1 MRVNKV
7 ITVLLVILV
16 IMVLVLAGT
25 VGMIWYRTTH
35 VFVDGEAYP
44 MNAEFLDL
52 REEEVSLDHYKALQA
67 QLPGCKIIWNV
78 PFQGGAVSSDAKE
91 ITVKTLTQEDVEQ
104 IVTYLPAVQKV
115 NASECQDYLA
125 LKTLAEKRPELEV
138 QYSVNLGGASFAP
151 DSEALVLNVGDYNFD
166 TMLENLPYLPQV
178 KSIQFKT
185 PDLSLEQVNQ
195 LRETFPEVEIACT
208 VEIMGKEYDTETTQ
222 LDLSMMTAKD
232 VPEVAEKLGML
243 SGLELV
249 ELMNKDG
256 ESNLT
261 KEDVKALMEAAP
273 ETNFHY
279 VFDFY
284 GVKISTTD
292 EEVVVKNK
300 RIKDEGEAE
309 VRLAL
314 DLMQNCKRFVL
325 DNCHISNE
333 VMAKIREDYR
343 DKTKVVWRI
352 YFGEG
357 TSMTDA
363 EILRSTYNVTDDNS
377 HDLIYCEDV
386 RYMDLGHNEFLDY
399 VPFVEGMPKLEVVI
413 VSGAPIKDL
422 SPFANCK
429 DLRILEIANCLYIPD
444 LKPLAAC
451 EKLEML
457 NISYTRLTDLSPID
471 KLPLTHLMAVH
482 NKIPD
487 EEEERY
493 AKEHPDT
500 LSIFQG
506 DQPYG
511 TGWRYDEDNKPLP
524 WYADIKEVFRYP
536 KAPNNVGW
544 YLKKDDKK

>member
-1 MRVNKV
+1 
-7 ITVLLVILV
+7 
-16 IMVLVLAGT
+16 
-25 VGMIWYRTTH
+25 
-35 VFVDGEAYP
+35 

-78 PFQGGAVSSDAKE
+78 PFQGGVVSSDATE

-104 IVTYLPAVQKV
+104 IVAYLPAVQKV
-115 NASECQDYLA
+115 DAFECQDYAA
-125 LKTLAEKRPELEV
+125 LRALAEKRPELDV

-151 DSEALVLNVGDYNFD
+151 NSEALVLNVGDYNFD
-166 TMLENLPYLPQV
+166 TMLENLPYLTQV

-208 VEIMGKEYDTETTQ
+208 VEIMGKEYNTETTQ

-363 EILRSTYNVTDDNS
+363 EILRSTYNDNS
-377 HDLIYCEDV
+377 HDLVYCEDV

-511 TGWRYDEDNKPLP
+511 TGWRYDKDNKPLP

-544 YLKKDDKK
+544 YLKKDDQK

>member
-1 MRVNKV
+1 MRINKV

-16 IMVLVLAGT
+16 IMVLILAGM
-25 VGMIWYRTTH
+25 VGTIWYRAAH

-44 MNAEFLDL
+44 RNAEFLDL
-52 REEEVSLDHYKALQA
+52 REEDISVAHYKAVQA
-67 QLPGCKIIWNV
+67 QLPGCQVLWNV
-78 PFQGGAVSSDAKE
+78 PLQDGAVFSDAKE
-91 ITVKTLTQEDVEQ
+91 ITVKTLTQEDVDSIAAFLTSLE
-104 IVTYLPAVQKV
+104 KV
-115 NASECQDYLA
+115 NAAECTDYETLNALA
-125 LKTLAEKRPELEV
+125 TKCPQLEL
-138 QYSVNLGGASFAP
+138 QYLVDLGGTSAAP
-151 DSEALVLNVGDYNFD
+151 DSHTLTLAPGDYAFD
-166 TMLENLPYLPQV
+166 TLLKNLSYLTQLKTV
-178 KSIQFKT
+178 HFKT

-195 LRETFPEVEIACT
+195 LRQAFPHVEIACT
-208 VEIMGKEYDTETTQ
+208 VEIMGQEYSTETKV
-222 LDLSMMTAKD
+222 LDLSGMTTKD
-232 VPEVAEKLGML
+232 VPEVSQKIGML
-243 SGLELV
+243 SGLEMV
-249 ELMNKDG
+249 ELVTKDG

-273 ETNFHY
+273 DTSFHY

-292 EEVVVKNK
+292 EEVVIKNK
-300 RIKDEGEAE
+300 KIKDEGEAD
-309 VRLAL
+309 VRQAL
-314 DLMQNCKRFVL
+314 DLMNNCKRFVL
-325 DNCHISNE
+325 DNCKISNE

-357 TSMTDA
+357 TSLTDA

-422 SPFANCK
+422 SPFAKCK

-482 NKIPD
+482 NKLPD

-506 DQPYG
+506 GQPYG
-511 TGWRYDEDNKPLP
+511 TGWRYDNDNKPLP
-524 WYADIKEVFRYP
+524 WYADITEVFRYP

-544 YLKKDDKK
+544 YLKKDDKQ

>member
-1 MRVNKV
+1 MRINKV

-16 IMVLVLAGT
+16 IMVLVLAGM
-25 VGMIWYRTTH
+25 VGTIWYRTTH

-44 MNAEFLDL
+44 VNAEYLDL
-52 REEEVSLDHYKALQA
+52 REENVSIAHYEAVQA
-67 QLPGCKIIWNV
+67 QLPGCQVLWNV
-78 PFQGGAVSSDAKE
+78 PFQGGVVSSDAKE
-91 ITVKTLTQEDVEQ
+91 ITVKTLNQEDVEH
-104 IVTYLPAVQKV
+104 IAAYLPALQKV
-115 NASECQDYLA
+115 NATECRDYEALNALA
-125 LKTLAEKRPELEV
+125 AKRPGLEL
-138 QYSVNLGGASFAP
+138 QYSVDLGGASFAP
-151 DSEALVLNVGDYNFD
+151 ESEALTLNVGDYTFD
-166 TMLENLPYLPQV
+166 ALMKNLPYLTRV
-178 KSIQFKT
+178 KNVHFKT
-185 PDLSLEQVNQ
+185 PELSLEQVNQ
-195 LRETFPEVEIACT
+195 LREAFPEVEIACT
-208 VEIMGKEYDTETTQ
+208 VEIMGQEYSTETTV

-232 VPEVAEKLGML
+232 VPEVAQKLGML
-243 SGLELV
+243 SGLEMV
-249 ELMNKDG
+249 ELVNKDG

-273 ETNFHY
+273 DTDFHY

-300 RIKDEGEAE
+300 KIKDEGEAE

-325 DNCHISNE
+325 DNCKISNE

-357 TSMTDA
+357 TSLTDA
-363 EILRSTYNVTDDNS
+363 EIIRSTYNVTDDNS
-377 HDLIYCEDV
+377 HDLVYCEDV

-413 VSGAPIKDL
+413 VSGAPVKDL

-500 LSIFQG
+500 LSIFKG

-511 TGWRYDEDNKPLP
+511 TGWRYDRDNKPLP
-524 WYADIKEVFRYP
+524 WYADITEVFRYP

>member
-1 MRVNKV
+1 MRINKV
-7 ITVLLVILV
+7 ITALLVILV
-16 IMVLVLAGT
+16 AMVLVLAGM
-25 VGMIWYRTTH
+25 VGTIWYRTTH
-35 VFVDGEAYP
+35 IFVDGEAYP
-44 MNAEFLDL
+44 MNAEYLDL
-52 REEEVSLDHYKALQA
+52 REENVSIAHYDAVKSR
-67 QLPGCKIIWNV
+67 LPGCQILWNV
-78 PFQGGAVSSDAKE
+78 PFQGGVISSDARE
-91 ITVKTLTQEDVEQ
+91 ITVKTLSQEDAEH
-104 IVTYLPAVQKV
+104 IAAYLPALQKV
-115 NASECQDYLA
+115 NAAECRDYEA
-125 LKTLAEKRPELEV
+125 LSTLAAKRPELEL
-138 QYSVNLGGASFAP
+138 QYSVDLGGASFAP
-151 DSEALVLNVGDYNFD
+151 DSEALTLNAGDYTYD
-166 TMLENLPYLPQV
+166 ALMKNLPYLPGV
-178 KSIQFKT
+178 KTVHFKT
-185 PDLSLEQVNQ
+185 PELSLEQVNQ
-195 LRETFPEVEIACT
+195 LREAFPEVEIDCT
-208 VEIMGKEYDTETTQ
+208 VEIMGREYSTETTV

-232 VPEVAEKLGML
+232 VPEAAQKLGML
-243 SGLELV
+243 SGLEMV
-249 ELMNKDG
+249 ELVNQDG
-256 ESNLT
+256 ESNLS

-273 ETNFHY
+273 DTTFHY

-300 RIKDEGEAE
+300 KIKDEGEAE
-309 VRLAL
+309 VRMAL

-325 DNCHISNE
+325 DNCKLSNE
-333 VMAKIREDYR
+333 VMAELREDYR

-357 TSMTDA
+357 TSLTDA
-363 EILRSTYNVTDDNS
+363 EIIRSTYNVTDDNS
-377 HDLIYCEDV
+377 HDLVYCEDV

-482 NKIPD
+482 NRIPT

-500 LSIFQG
+500 LSIFKG

-511 TGWRYDEDNKPLP
+511 KGWRYDRDNKPLP
-524 WYADIKEVFRYP
+524 WYAEITEIFRYP

>member
-35 VFVDGEAYP
+35 IFVDGEAYP

-78 PFQGGAVSSDAKE
+78 PFQGGVVSSDATE

-104 IVTYLPAVQKV
+104 IVAYLPAVQKV
-115 NASECQDYLA
+115 DAFECQDYAA
-125 LKTLAEKRPELEV
+125 LRALAEKRPELDV

-151 DSEALVLNVGDYNFD
+151 NSEALVLNVGDYNFD
-166 TMLENLPYLPQV
+166 TMLENLPYLTQV

-208 VEIMGKEYDTETTQ
+208 VEIMGKEYNTETTQ

-377 HDLIYCEDV
+377 HDLVYCEDV

-511 TGWRYDEDNKPLP
+511 TGWRYDKDNKPLP

-544 YLKKDDKK
+544 YLKKDDQK